1 VSTFVLDAANEAAI
15 ERLERSMVEAVREGL
30 PRVVLA
36 VGPFIPFDNQA
47 IRAVITLLRRV
58 RERGGE
64 LVLRTERADVLRT
77 LRVTGLDQV
86 FAIEAEAI
94 AC

>member
-1 VSTFVLDAANEAAI
+1 MSTFLLDAANEAVL
-15 ERLERSMVEAVREGL
+15 ENLERSMVEAVEDGR

-36 VGPFIPFDNQA
+36 VGRVIPFDNQA

-64 LVLRTERADVLRT
+64 LVLQTERPDVLRT
-77 LRVTGLDQV
+77 LSVTGLDQV
-86 FAIEAEAI
+86 FAIEPEAV